1 MSSTTHAENTRIN
14 LRLKYNAKQMLE
26 RAAGLEGQTT
36 SKFVLNSA
44 LASAEKTIQKHE
56 VMNLNARDS
65 EAFLNALATPVRFNS
80 KLAAAFEEHDRRVT
94 SK

>member
-1 MSSTTHAENTRIN
+1 MSTTTHAEDTRIN

-26 RAAGLEGQTT
+26 RAASFEGQTV

-44 LASAEKTIQKHE
+44 LASAEKTIQKHQ
-56 VMNLNARDS
+56 VIQLNASDS
-65 EAFLNALATPVRFNS
+65 EAFLSALESPVRFNG
-80 KLAAAFEEHDRRVT
+80 KLAAAFEEHDHLVT

>member
-26 RAAGLEGQTT
+26 RAAGFEGQTV

-65 EAFLNALATPVRFNS
+65 EAFLNALATPVHFNR
-80 KLAAAFEEHDRRVT
+80 KLAAAFEEHEHRVI